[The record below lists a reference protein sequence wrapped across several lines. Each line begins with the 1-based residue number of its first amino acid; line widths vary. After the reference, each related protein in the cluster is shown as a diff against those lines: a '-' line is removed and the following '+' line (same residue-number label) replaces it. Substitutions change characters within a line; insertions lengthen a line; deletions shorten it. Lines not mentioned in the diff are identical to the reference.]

1 MIGLLI
7 IVKFTKLLS
16 NLLHFWIIV
25 VVCDLRI
32 WIVLVDAHVHLRHSN
47 LLPRKIA
54 PNSRLHLD
62 DEGQLLHR
70 NTPTQLVVVE
80 CLDVANVVYSLS

>member
-1 MIGLLI
+1 
-7 IVKFTKLLS
+7 
-16 NLLHFWIIV
+16 
-25 VVCDLRI
+25 
-32 WIVLVDAHVHLRHSN
+32 LRHSN